1 MIRAVALAF
10 IVSFL
15 LSALPMRAEVLPS
28 GTKLIVRLDREV
40 DPTSKKQQQF
50 SASVAFPVFA
60 NDHQVVPAGSRVEGE
75 VRGSKKA
82 IVLSPRHLILP
93 DGRKVD
99 FNASVG
105 EIEHRK
111 LIAQQKEGTIERKGG
126 STGETVKQAGEIGL
140 TGAGIGAMTTG
151 SLKGMGIG
159 AAAGVAAVIIGRKI
173 AGRNHSSTIIP
184 AGTQLTLDLNKPAS
198 VPDNLGDMAPQEM
211 KIPDRRDQRPILRRH
226 DEPQG
231 ASAPAP
237 ASNLTSSL

>member
-1 MIRAVALAF
+1 MIRPVALAF
-10 IVSFL
+10 ITGFL
-15 LSALPMRAEVLPS
+15 ASALPVRAEVLPS
-28 GTKLIVRLDREV
+28 GTQLIVRLDREV
-40 DPTSKKQQQF
+40 DPGSKKQQQF

-82 IVLSPRHLILP
+82 IVLSPRQLILP

-111 LIAQQKEGTIERKGG
+111 LVALEKEGTIEKKGG

-140 TGAGIGAMTTG
+140 AGAGIGAMSTG
-151 SLKGMGIG
+151 TATGMGIG

-173 AGRNHSSTIIP
+173 AGRHHTTIIP
-184 AGTQLTLDLNKPAS
+184 AGTQLTLNLNKPAS
-198 VPDNLGDMAPQEM
+198 VPDNLGDMPSHEM
-211 KIPDRRDQRPILRRH
+211 KIPDRRDQRPILRRY
-226 DEPQG
+226 DDAQ
-231 ASAPAP
+231 SAPASAP
-237 ASNLTSSL
+237 ASNLTSTL